1 MKSDFN
7 LGFLVVAGRQ
17 EEFLTPTIAGL
28 LLCVPEL
35 GRSPGLYFF
44 FLITVVKPSSQFSA
58 CGTRISVDVTCTHPG
73 LAGLAGVWI
82 RDVEPVVSTS
92 L

>member
-7 LGFLVVAGRQ
+7 LGFLVVTGRQ

-35 GRSPGLYFF
+35 GRSSCLFLF
-44 FLITVVKPSSQFSA
+44 FLITIVKPSSQFSQ
-58 CGTRISVDVTCTHPG
+58 
-73 LAGLAGVWI
+73 L
-82 RDVEPVVSTS
+82 VEPES
-92 L
+92 